1 MIENKMW
8 MQKMLLLCAYAFPP
22 KYPLIFIERVWL
34 LFLFFFSLFFFFH
47 APILGEQEFII
58 FLIAIP
64 FPLFFKFYFFCKGF
78 CFGKEAWMESL
89 FVDNDNMDMVDDI
102 DAIFQCRSLA
112 YVCICGCMILIIER
126 ERYLHKSQRF
136 DKVQWNYK

>member
-1 MIENKMW
+1 VDKKNASP
-8 MQKMLLLCAYAFPP
+8 LCLCLSSKISFNFHREGIATFS
-22 KYPLIFIERVWL
+22 
-34 LFLFFFSLFFFFH
+34 FFLFFFFH

-64 FPLFFKFYFFCKGF
+64 FPLFSIFYFCKGF
-78 CFGKEAWMESL
+78 FFGKEAWMESL